1 MARVTLSSSI
11 SVPFT
16 VAATPPVRPVSEVSS
31 SGMASSS
38 LLVHPTT
45 PATQQTESAVAI
57 ANLKMRLVF
66 ISDTY
71 RCRFGSNI
79 RIFYTHTRACT
90 DYSYSRS
97 LPFGVSNIIMVNS
110 FRYASIYKAGNQLKQ
125 ENIRNVA
132 IIAHV
137 DHGKTTLVDRLLW
150 ASHVFRDNQQV
161 EERVLDS
168 NDQERERGITILSK
182 NIAIKYKGV
191 KINVIDTPGHADF
204 GGEVERV
211 LNMADGALLIVD
223 AYEGPKPQTRFVL
236 SHALQR
242 GLRIVVVVNKIDRP
256 NANPEEAVDKVFDLM
271 VELGAT
277 DEQLDFPV
285 VYASAVN
292 GYARFDPDDGN
303 MDMVPLLDTILEAIP
318 SPDVDVDGP
327 VALQICTVDH
337 SSYEG
342 RIGVG
347 RLNSGKLHEKENVLV
362 VKPDGAQNNAQ
373 IRKLYT
379 FENLGKI
386 EESEASAGDIVAVIG
401 IEDAD
406 IGDILTDPENPV
418 EMDPISVEEPTM
430 AVVFEASTSPLV
442 GREGDIVGARQLKE
456 RLMREKESNISMRIN
471 ELEDKSGIEV
481 AGRGVLH
488 LSVLM
493 ETMRREGFEFQVGRP
508 RVVYKTSDAG
518 EKLEPIEEATVDVPN
533 EYSGKAIEVM
543 GTAGGIM
550 DDMASDETMTHL
562 TFRIPTRGTMGLKTR
577 LLNATHGEAML
588 FHHFK
593 EYGPFSGEMAG
604 RKNGGMIAMSTGKA
618 VAYALDTLQER
629 GRLFVGPGDECYEGM
644 IVGESAKE
652 GDMVVNVEKSKN
664 LGNQRSSG
672 ADKAIQLTPPITFTL
687 EEALE
692 YIQDD
697 ELVEITP
704 ESIRLR
710 KRLLSATD
718 RKKAS
723 KK

>member
-1 MARVTLSSSI
+1 M
-11 SVPFT
+11 
-16 VAATPPVRPVSEVSS
+16 
-31 SGMASSS
+31 
-38 LLVHPTT
+38 
-45 PATQQTESAVAI
+45 
-57 ANLKMRLVF
+57 K
-66 ISDTY
+66 
-71 RCRFGSNI
+71 
-79 RIFYTHTRACT
+79 
-90 DYSYSRS
+90 
-97 LPFGVSNIIMVNS
+97 
-110 FRYASIYKAGNQLKQ
+110 K

-150 ASHVFRDNQQV
+150 ASHVFRENQQV
-161 EERVLDS
+161 GERVLDS

-182 NIAIKYKGV
+182 NIAINYKGV

-236 SHALQR
+236 SHALKR

-256 NANPEEAVDKVFDLM
+256 NADPDAAVDKVFDLM

-277 DEQLDFPV
+277 DEQLEFPV

-292 GYARFDPDDGN
+292 GYARFEPEDGN
-303 MDMVPLLDTILEAIP
+303 MDMVPLLDTILEEVPAP
-318 SPDVDVDGP
+318 EVEADGP

-347 RLNSGKLHEKENVLV
+347 RLHSGTLHEKEQVLV
-362 VKPDGAQNNAQ
+362 VKADGSQYTAQV
-373 IRKLYT
+373 RKVYT
-379 FENLGKI
+379 FENLGKV
-386 EESEASAGDIVAVIG
+386 EVPEVHAGDIVACIG

-406 IGDILTDPENPV
+406 IGDTLTNPENPV
-418 EMDPISVEEPTM
+418 TMEAIAVEEPTM
-430 AVVFEASTSPLV
+430 AIVFEASTSPLV
-442 GREGDIVGARQLKE
+442 GREGDIVGGRQLKE

-471 ELEDKSGIEV
+471 ELEDRTGIEV

-508 RVVYKTSDAG
+508 QVVYKYDEAG
-518 EKLEPIEEATVDVPN
+518 NKLEPIEEATVDVPN
-533 EYSGKAIEVM
+533 EYAGKAIEVM

-550 DDMASDETMTHL
+550 EDMASDETMTHL
-562 TFRIPTRGTMGLKTR
+562 TFRIPSRGTMGLKTR
-577 LLNATHGEAML
+577 ILNATHGEAVL

-604 RKNGGMIAMSTGKA
+604 RKNGGLIAMSTGKA

-629 GRLFVGPGDECYEGM
+629 GRLFVSPGDECYEGM

-652 GDMVVNVEKSKN
+652 SDMVVNVEKTKN
-664 LGNQRSSG
+664 LGNQRSSS

-704 ESIRLR
+704 QSIRLR
-710 KRLLSATD
+710 KRLLSAVD
-718 RKKAS
+718 RKKAA
-723 KK
+723 KN

>member
-1 MARVTLSSSI
+1 M
-11 SVPFT
+11 
-16 VAATPPVRPVSEVSS
+16 
-31 SGMASSS
+31 
-38 LLVHPTT
+38 
-45 PATQQTESAVAI
+45 
-57 ANLKMRLVF
+57 
-66 ISDTY
+66 
-71 RCRFGSNI
+71 
-79 RIFYTHTRACT
+79 
-90 DYSYSRS
+90 
-97 LPFGVSNIIMVNS
+97 
-110 FRYASIYKAGNQLKQ
+110 KQ

-137 DHGKTTLVDRLLW
+137 DHGKTTLVDRLLG
-150 ASHVFRDNQQV
+150 ASHVFRENQQV

-182 NIAIKYKGV
+182 NISITYKGV

-236 SHALQR
+236 SHALER

-256 NANPEEAVDKVFDLM
+256 NADPEGAVDKVFDLM
-271 VELGAT
+271 VELGAS

-292 GYARFDPDDGN
+292 GYARREPDDGN
-303 MDMVPLLDTILEAIP
+303 MDMVPLLDTILDEIP
-318 SPDVDVDGP
+318 APDVDIDGP

-347 RLNSGKLHEKENVLV
+347 RLSSGTLHEKEQVLV
-362 VKPDGAQNNAQ
+362 VKPDGAERRAQ
-373 IRKLYT
+373 IRKVYT
-379 FENLGKI
+379 FENLGKA
-386 EESEASAGDIVAVIG
+386 EVTAADAGDIVAVIG

-406 IGDILTDPENPV
+406 IGDIITDPESPV
-418 EMDPISVEEPTM
+418 TEMAPIAVEEPTM

-442 GREGDIVGARQLKE
+442 GREGEIVGGRQLKE

-508 RVVYKTSDAG
+508 RVVYKTAEDG
-518 EKLEPIEEATVDVPN
+518 TKLEPIEEATVDVPN
-533 EYSGKAIEVM
+533 EYAGKAIEVM

-550 DDMASDETMTHL
+550 EHMASDETMTHL
-562 TFRIPTRGTMGLKTR
+562 SFSIPSRGTMGLKTR
-577 LLNATHGEAML
+577 ILNATHGEAML

-593 EYGPFSGEMAG
+593 EYGPYTGEMAG

-629 GRLFVGPGDECYEGM
+629 GRLFVAPGDDCYEGM

-652 GDMVVNVEKSKN
+652 GDMVVNVEKTKN
-664 LGNQRSSG
+664 LGNQRSSS

-692 YIQDD
+692 YIEDD
-697 ELVEITP
+697 ELVEVTP
-704 ESIRLR
+704 QSVRLR

-718 RKKAS
+718 RKKA
-723 KK
+723 KKN

>member
-1 MARVTLSSSI
+1 M
-11 SVPFT
+11 
-16 VAATPPVRPVSEVSS
+16 
-31 SGMASSS
+31 
-38 LLVHPTT
+38 
-45 PATQQTESAVAI
+45 
-57 ANLKMRLVF
+57 
-66 ISDTY
+66 
-71 RCRFGSNI
+71 
-79 RIFYTHTRACT
+79 
-90 DYSYSRS
+90 
-97 LPFGVSNIIMVNS
+97 
-110 FRYASIYKAGNQLKQ
+110 KQ

-182 NIAIKYKGV
+182 NISINYKGV
-191 KINVIDTPGHADF
+191 KINVIDTPGHADC

-236 SHALQR
+236 SHALER

-256 NANPEEAVDKVFDLM
+256 NADPEGAVDKVFDLM

-292 GYARFDPDDGN
+292 GYARLAPDDDN
-303 MDMVPLLDTILEAIP
+303 MDMVPLLDTIVSEIP
-318 SPDVDVDGP
+318 APEVDVDGP
-327 VALQICTVDH
+327 VALQVCTVDH

-347 RLNSGKLHEKENVLV
+347 RLVSGTLHEKEQVLV
-362 VKPDGAQNNAQ
+362 VKADGTERRAQ
-373 IRKLYT
+373 IRKVYT
-379 FENLGKI
+379 FENLGKA
-386 EESEASAGDIVAVIG
+386 EVTAADAGDIVAVIG

-406 IGDILTDPENPV
+406 IGDIITCPDNPV
-418 EMDPISVEEPTM
+418 EMAPIAVEEPTM
-430 AVVFEASTSPLV
+430 AVVFEASSSPLV
-442 GREGDIVGARQLKE
+442 GREGEIVGGRQLKE

-471 ELEDKSGIEV
+471 ELEDKTGIEV

-508 RVVYKTSDAG
+508 RVVYKTAEDGS
-518 EKLEPIEEATVDVPN
+518 KLEPIEEATVDVPN
-533 EYSGKAIEVM
+533 EYAGKAIEVM

-550 DDMASDETMTHL
+550 EDMSSDETMTHL
-562 TFRIPTRGTMGLKTR
+562 TFRIPSRGTMGLKTR
-577 LLNATHGEAML
+577 ILNATRGEAML

-593 EYGPFSGEMAG
+593 EYGPYSGEMAG

-629 GRLFVGPGDECYEGM
+629 GRLFVSPGDECYEGM

-652 GDMVVNVEKSKN
+652 GDMVVNVEKTKS
-664 LGNQRSSG
+664 LGNQRSSS

-692 YIQDD
+692 YIEDD
-697 ELVEITP
+697 ELVEVTP
-704 ESIRLR
+704 QSIRLR

-718 RKKAS
+718 RKKAA

>member
-1 MARVTLSSSI
+1 M
-11 SVPFT
+11 
-16 VAATPPVRPVSEVSS
+16 
-31 SGMASSS
+31 
-38 LLVHPTT
+38 
-45 PATQQTESAVAI
+45 
-57 ANLKMRLVF
+57 
-66 ISDTY
+66 
-71 RCRFGSNI
+71 
-79 RIFYTHTRACT
+79 
-90 DYSYSRS
+90 
-97 LPFGVSNIIMVNS
+97 
-110 FRYASIYKAGNQLKQ
+110 KQ

-150 ASHVFRDNQQV
+150 ASHVFRENQQV
-161 EERVLDS
+161 AERVLDS

-182 NIAIKYKGV
+182 NISITYKGV

-236 SHALQR
+236 SHALER

-256 NANPEEAVDKVFDLM
+256 NADPEGAVDKVFDLM

-292 GYARFDPDDGN
+292 GYARMSPDDGN
-303 MDMVPLLDTILEAIP
+303 MDMVPLLDTILTEIP
-318 SPDVDVDGP
+318 APDVDIDGP
-327 VALQICTVDH
+327 VALQVCTVDH

-347 RLNSGKLHEKENVLV
+347 RLASGTIHEKEQVLV
-362 VKPDGAQNNAQ
+362 VKPDGTERKAQ
-373 IRKLYT
+373 IRKVYT
-379 FENLGKI
+379 FENLGKA
-386 EESEASAGDIVAVIG
+386 EVTAADAGDIVAVIG

-406 IGDILTDPENPV
+406 IGDIITDPESPV
-418 EMDPISVEEPTM
+418 AMDPIAVEEPTM

-442 GREGDIVGARQLKE
+442 GREGEIVGGRQLKE
-456 RLMREKESNISMRIN
+456 RLLREKESNISMRIN

-508 RVVYKTSDAG
+508 RVVYKTAEDGS
-518 EKLEPIEEATVDVPN
+518 KLEPIEEATVDVPN
-533 EYSGKAIEVM
+533 EYAGKAIEVM
-543 GTAGGIM
+543 GQAGGIM
-550 DDMASDETMTHL
+550 EEMSSDETMTHL
-562 TFRIPTRGTMGLKTR
+562 IFSIPSRGTMGLKTR
-577 LLNATHGEAML
+577 ILNATRGEAML

-593 EYGPFSGEMAG
+593 EYGPFTGEMAG

-652 GDMVVNVEKSKN
+652 GDMVVNVEKTKS
-664 LGNQRSSG
+664 LGNQRSSS

-692 YIQDD
+692 YIEDD
-697 ELVEITP
+697 ELVEVTP
-704 ESIRLR
+704 QSIRLR

-718 RKKAS
+718 RKKAA

>member
-1 MARVTLSSSI
+1 M
-11 SVPFT
+11 
-16 VAATPPVRPVSEVSS
+16 
-31 SGMASSS
+31 
-38 LLVHPTT
+38 
-45 PATQQTESAVAI
+45 
-57 ANLKMRLVF
+57 
-66 ISDTY
+66 
-71 RCRFGSNI
+71 
-79 RIFYTHTRACT
+79 
-90 DYSYSRS
+90 
-97 LPFGVSNIIMVNS
+97 
-110 FRYASIYKAGNQLKQ
+110 KQ

-150 ASHVFRDNQQV
+150 ASHVFRENQQV

-182 NIAIKYKGV
+182 NISITYKDV

-236 SHALQR
+236 SHALER

-256 NANPEEAVDKVFDLM
+256 NADPEGAVDKVFDLM
-271 VELGAT
+271 VELGAS

-292 GYARFDPDDGN
+292 GYARLDPDDGN
-303 MDMVPLLDTILEAIP
+303 MDMVPLLDTILDEIP
-318 SPDVDVDGP
+318 APDVDIDGP

-347 RLNSGKLHEKENVLV
+347 RLSSGTLHEKEQVLV
-362 VKPDGAQNNAQ
+362 VKPDGAERRAQ
-373 IRKLYT
+373 IRKVYT
-379 FENLGKI
+379 FENLGKA
-386 EESEASAGDIVAVIG
+386 EVTAADAGDIVAVIG

-406 IGDILTDPENPV
+406 IGDIITDPESPV
-418 EMDPISVEEPTM
+418 TEMAPIAVEEPTM

-442 GREGDIVGARQLKE
+442 GREGEIVGGRQLKE

-508 RVVYKTSDAG
+508 RVVYKTAEDG
-518 EKLEPIEEATVDVPN
+518 TKLEPVEEATVDVPN
-533 EYSGKAIEVM
+533 EYAGKAIEVM
-543 GTAGGIM
+543 GPAGGIM
-550 DDMASDETMTHL
+550 EHMASDETMTHL
-562 TFRIPTRGTMGLKTR
+562 SFSIPSRGTMGLKTR
-577 LLNATHGEAML
+577 ILNATHGEAML

-593 EYGPFSGEMAG
+593 EYGPYTGEMAG

-629 GRLFVGPGDECYEGM
+629 GRLFVAPGDDCYEGM

-652 GDMVVNVEKSKN
+652 GDMVVNVEKTKN
-664 LGNQRSSG
+664 LGNQRSSS

-692 YIQDD
+692 YIEDD
-697 ELVEITP
+697 ELVEVTP
-704 ESIRLR
+704 QSVRLR

-718 RKKAS
+718 RKKA
-723 KK
+723 KKN

>member
-1 MARVTLSSSI
+1 M
-11 SVPFT
+11 
-16 VAATPPVRPVSEVSS
+16 
-31 SGMASSS
+31 
-38 LLVHPTT
+38 
-45 PATQQTESAVAI
+45 
-57 ANLKMRLVF
+57 
-66 ISDTY
+66 
-71 RCRFGSNI
+71 
-79 RIFYTHTRACT
+79 
-90 DYSYSRS
+90 
-97 LPFGVSNIIMVNS
+97 
-110 FRYASIYKAGNQLKQ
+110 KQ

-150 ASHVFRDNQQV
+150 ASHVFRENQQV

-182 NIAIKYKGV
+182 NISITYKDV

-236 SHALQR
+236 SHALER

-256 NANPEEAVDKVFDLM
+256 NADPEGAVDKVFDLM
-271 VELGAT
+271 VELGAS

-292 GYARFDPDDGN
+292 GYARLDPDDGN
-303 MDMVPLLDTILEAIP
+303 MDMVPLLDTILDEIP
-318 SPDVDVDGP
+318 APDVDIDGP

-347 RLNSGKLHEKENVLV
+347 RLSSGTLHEKEQVLV
-362 VKPDGAQNNAQ
+362 VKPDGAERRAQ
-373 IRKLYT
+373 IRKVYT
-379 FENLGKI
+379 FENLGKA
-386 EESEASAGDIVAVIG
+386 EVTAADAGDIVAVIG

-406 IGDILTDPENPV
+406 IGDIITDPESPV
-418 EMDPISVEEPTM
+418 TEMAPIAVEEPTM

-442 GREGDIVGARQLKE
+442 GREGEIVGGRQLKE

-508 RVVYKTSDAG
+508 RVVYKTAEDG
-518 EKLEPIEEATVDVPN
+518 TKLEPIEEATVDVPN
-533 EYSGKAIEVM
+533 EYAGKALEVM

-550 DDMASDETMTHL
+550 EHMASDETMTHL
-562 TFRIPTRGTMGLKTR
+562 SFSIPSRGTMGLKTR
-577 LLNATHGEAML
+577 ILNATHGEAML

-593 EYGPFSGEMAG
+593 EYGPYTGEMAG

-629 GRLFVGPGDECYEGM
+629 GRLFVAPGDDCYEGM

-652 GDMVVNVEKSKN
+652 GDMVVNVEKTKN
-664 LGNQRSSG
+664 LGNQRSSS

-692 YIQDD
+692 YIEDD
-697 ELVEITP
+697 ELVEVTP
-704 ESIRLR
+704 QSVRLR

-718 RKKAS
+718 RKKA
-723 KK
+723 KKN

>member
-1 MARVTLSSSI
+1 M
-11 SVPFT
+11 
-16 VAATPPVRPVSEVSS
+16 
-31 SGMASSS
+31 
-38 LLVHPTT
+38 
-45 PATQQTESAVAI
+45 
-57 ANLKMRLVF
+57 
-66 ISDTY
+66 
-71 RCRFGSNI
+71 
-79 RIFYTHTRACT
+79 
-90 DYSYSRS
+90 
-97 LPFGVSNIIMVNS
+97 
-110 FRYASIYKAGNQLKQ
+110 KQ

-182 NIAIKYKGV
+182 NIAINYKDV

-236 SHALQR
+236 SHALER

-256 NANPEEAVDKVFDLM
+256 NADPEGAVDKVFDLM

-292 GYARFDPDDGN
+292 GYARLAPDDGN
-303 MDMVPLLDTILEAIP
+303 MDMVPLLDTILSEIP
-318 SPDVDVDGP
+318 APEVDVDGP
-327 VALQICTVDH
+327 VALQVCTVDH

-347 RLNSGKLHEKENVLV
+347 RLVSGTLHEKEQVLV
-362 VKPDGAQNNAQ
+362 VKADGTERRAQ
-373 IRKLYT
+373 IRKVYT
-379 FENLGKI
+379 FENLGKA
-386 EESEASAGDIVAVIG
+386 EVTAADAGDIVAVIG

-406 IGDILTDPENPV
+406 IGDVITCPDNPV
-418 EMDPISVEEPTM
+418 EMAPIAVEEPTM
-430 AVVFEASTSPLV
+430 AVVFEASSSPLV
-442 GREGDIVGARQLKE
+442 GREGEIVGGRQLKE

-508 RVVYKTSDAG
+508 RVVYKTAEDG
-518 EKLEPIEEATVDVPN
+518 TKLEPIEEATVDVPN
-533 EYSGKAIEVM
+533 EYAGKAIEVM

-550 DDMASDETMTHL
+550 EDMSSDETMTHL
-562 TFRIPTRGTMGLKTR
+562 TFSIPSRGTMGLKTR
-577 LLNATHGEAML
+577 ILNATRGEAML

-593 EYGPFSGEMAG
+593 EYGPYSGEMAG

-652 GDMVVNVEKSKN
+652 GDMVVNVEKTKS
-664 LGNQRSSG
+664 LGNQRSSS

-692 YIQDD
+692 YIEDD
-697 ELVEITP
+697 ELVEVTP
-704 ESIRLR
+704 QSIRLR

>member
-1 MARVTLSSSI
+1 M
-11 SVPFT
+11 
-16 VAATPPVRPVSEVSS
+16 
-31 SGMASSS
+31 
-38 LLVHPTT
+38 
-45 PATQQTESAVAI
+45 
-57 ANLKMRLVF
+57 
-66 ISDTY
+66 
-71 RCRFGSNI
+71 
-79 RIFYTHTRACT
+79 
-90 DYSYSRS
+90 
-97 LPFGVSNIIMVNS
+97 
-110 FRYASIYKAGNQLKQ
+110 KQ
-125 ENIRNVA
+125 EQIRNVA

-137 DHGKTTLVDRLLW
+137 DHGKTTMVDRLLG
-150 ASHVFRDNQQV
+150 AANVFRSNQQV

-182 NIAIKYKGV
+182 NISIQYKDT

-236 SHALQR
+236 SHALEL

-256 NANPEEAVDKVFDLM
+256 NADPHAAVDKVFDLM

-292 GYARFDPDDGN
+292 GYARFEPEDGN
-303 MDMVPLLDTILEAIP
+303 MDMIPLLDTILKEIP
-318 SPDVDVDGP
+318 APEVEVDAP
-327 VALQICTVDH
+327 VALQVCTIDH

-342 RIGVG
+342 RIGIG
-347 RLNSGKLHEKENVLV
+347 RLHSGVMHEKELVLV
-362 VKPDGAQNNAQ
+362 KKADGSEYNAQ
-373 IRKLYT
+373 VRKVYT
-379 FENLGKI
+379 FENLGKA
-386 EESEASAGDIVAVIG
+386 EVPEAQAGDIIAVIG

-406 IGDILTDPENPV
+406 IGDIVTDRENPV
-418 EMDPISVEEPTM
+418 ELAPIAVEEPTM
-430 AVVFEASTSPLV
+430 AVVFEASTSPIV

-456 RLMREKESNISMRIN
+456 RLMREKESNISMRI
-471 ELEDKSGIEV
+471 EETEDHSGVRV

-508 RVVYKTSDAG
+508 QVVYKVDENG
-518 EKLEPIEEATVDVPN
+518 NKLEPIEEATVDVPN
-533 EYSGKAIEVM
+533 DYAGKVIEVL

-550 DDMASDETMTHL
+550 EDMVTDETMTHL
-562 TFRIPTRGTMGLKTR
+562 TFRIPSRGTMGLKTR
-577 LLNATHGEAML
+577 VLNVSHGEAIL
-588 FHHFK
+588 FHHFR
-593 EYGPFSGEMAG
+593 EYGPYSGEMAG

-629 GRLFVGPGDECYEGM
+629 GRLFVSPGDECYEGM

-652 GDMVVNVEKSKN
+652 GDMVVNVEKAKS
-664 LGNQRSSG
+664 LGNQRSSS

-692 YIQDD
+692 YIEDD
-697 ELVEITP
+697 ELVEVTP
-704 ESIRLR
+704 QNIRLR
-710 KRLLSATD
+710 KRLLSAVD
-718 RKKAS
+718 RRKANKK
-723 KK
+723 